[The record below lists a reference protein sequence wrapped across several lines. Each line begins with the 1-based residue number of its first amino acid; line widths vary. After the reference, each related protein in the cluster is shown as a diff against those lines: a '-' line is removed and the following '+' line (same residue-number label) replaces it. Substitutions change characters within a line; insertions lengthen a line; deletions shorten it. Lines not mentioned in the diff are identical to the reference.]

1 MSDRAAPPTVPAI
14 DTDAVVIGAGPAG
27 LFQAFQLGLQ
37 GLGVHIVD
45 ALPHAGGQCAEL
57 YADKPIYDV
66 PGIPV
71 CTGRELVALLLKQ
84 LAPIKPQWHLH
95 TQVQAL
101 ETLADGRFLLTT
113 TSGAQLR
120 ARCVF
125 IAAGVGA
132 FVPRTLKIE
141 GIETHLGRQL
151 HYHPADAD
159 VSAGQ
164 QIVVHGGDE
173 DAVAAALSCADT
185 HPAAN
190 VTLLHR
196 RDVFNA
202 APDLLAR
209 LQALRDSGRISV
221 VAAQI
226 NGIEQQNG
234 RLTALQLTDP
244 QGAPQRLALDQLWVY
259 LGISPRLGP
268 ISDWGLAMERKQL
281 LVDTATFSTSQPGIY
296 AIGDINHYAG
306 KRRLILCA
314 FHEAT
319 LAAFAAAELLSG
331 AKVLLQY
338 TTTSARL
345 HAILGVEHPGAS

>member
-1 MSDRAAPPTVPAI
+1 MTDRAVPPLPPV

-84 LAPIKPQWHLH
+84 LAPIQPQWHLAS
-95 TQVQAL
+95 QVQAL
-101 ETLADGRFLLTT
+101 QTLDDGGFLLST

-132 FVPRTLKIE
+132 FVPRTLKIA
-141 GIETHLGRQL
+141 GIEAHLGRQL
-151 HYHPADAD
+151 HYHPADVEVA
-159 VSAGQ
+159 AGQ

-173 DAVAAALSCADT
+173 DAVAAALRCADS
-185 HPAAN
+185 HACAR

-202 APDLLAR
+202 APELLAR
-209 LQALRDSGRISV
+209 LQALREAGRIQV

-226 NGIEQQNG
+226 SDIETRDG
-234 RLTALQLTDP
+234 RLAALLLTDP
-244 QGAPQRLALDQLWVY
+244 QGATQRLALDQLWVY

-281 LVDTATFSTSQPGIY
+281 LVDAATFSTSQPGIY
-296 AIGDINHYAG
+296 AVGDINHYAG

-319 LAAFAAAELLSG
+319 LAAFSAAELLSG
-331 AKVLLQY
+331 AKVALQY

-345 HAILGVEHPGAS
+345 HAILGVEHPASE

>member
-1 MSDRAAPPTVPAI
+1 MSARAALAPV

-45 ALPHAGGQCAEL
+45 ALPHAGGQCVQL
-57 YADKPIYDV
+57 YGDKPIYDV

-71 CTGRELVALLLKQ
+71 CTGRELVALLLAQ
-84 LAPIKPQWHLH
+84 LAPIKPQWHLGS
-95 TQVQAL
+95 QVQAL
-101 ETLADGRFLLTT
+101 ETLEDGRFLLTT
-113 TSGAQLR
+113 SAGAQLR

-141 GIETHLGRQL
+141 GIESHLGRQL
-151 HYHPADAD
+151 HYHPAHTEVA
-159 VSAGQ
+159 AGQ
-164 QIVVHGGDE
+164 RIVVHGGDE
-173 DAVAAALSCADT
+173 DAVAAAVDAAEAC
-185 HPAAN
+185 PAAH

-196 RDVFNA
+196 RDVFQA
-202 APDLLAR
+202 APALLAR
-209 LQALRDSGRISV
+209 LQALRDAGRITV
-221 VAAQI
+221 VTAQI
-226 NGIEQQNG
+226 GGIEEQDG
-234 RLTALQLTDP
+234 RLSALQLTDP
-244 QGAPQRLALDQLWVY
+244 QGDALRLPLDQLWVY

-268 ISDWGLAMERKQL
+268 VADWGLAIERKQL
-281 LVDTATFSTSQPGIY
+281 LVDAATFATSQPGIY
-296 AIGDINHYAG
+296 AVGDINSYPG

-319 LAAFAAAELLSG
+319 MAAFAAAEWLSG
-331 AKVLLQY
+331 QKVLLQY

-345 HAILGVEHPGAS
+345 HGILGVEHPGSS

>member
-1 MSDRAAPPTVPAI
+1 
-14 DTDAVVIGAGPAG
+14 
-27 LFQAFQLGLQ
+27 
-37 GLGVHIVD
+37 
-45 ALPHAGGQCAEL
+45 
-57 YADKPIYDV
+57 
-66 PGIPV
+66 
-71 CTGRELVALLLKQ
+71 
-84 LAPIKPQWHLH
+84 
-95 TQVQAL
+95 
-101 ETLADGRFLLTT
+101 
-113 TSGAQLR
+113 
-120 ARCVF
+120 VF

-132 FVPRTLKIE
+132 FVPRTLKIA
-141 GIETHLGRQL
+141 GIEAHLGRQL

-159 VSAGQ
+159 IAAGQ

-173 DAVAAALSCADT
+173 DAVAAALRCADS
-185 HPAAN
+185 PACAR

-202 APDLLAR
+202 VPEMLAR
-209 LQALRDSGRISV
+209 LQALREAGRIEV

-226 NGIEQQNG
+226 SDIETQDG
-234 RLTALQLTDP
+234 RLAALLLTDP

-268 ISDWGLAMERKQL
+268 ISDWGLALERKQL
-281 LVDTATFSTSQPGIY
+281 LVDAATFSTSQPG
-296 AIGDINHYAG
+296 INHYAG

-331 AKVLLQY
+331 TKVLLQY

-345 HAILGVEHPGAS
+345 HAILGVEHPASE

>member
-1 MSDRAAPPTVPAI
+1 MTDRAVPPLPPV

-71 CTGRELVALLLKQ
+71 CTGRELVALLLTQ
-84 LAPIKPQWHLH
+84 LAPIQPQWHLAS
-95 TQVQAL
+95 QVQAL
-101 ETLADGRFLLTT
+101 QTLDDGRFLLST

-132 FVPRTLKIE
+132 FVPRTLKIA
-141 GIETHLGRQL
+141 GIEAHLGRQL
-151 HYHPADAD
+151 HYHPADVEVA
-159 VSAGQ
+159 AGQ

-173 DAVAAALSCADT
+173 DAVAAALRCADS
-185 HPAAN
+185 HACAR

-202 APDLLAR
+202 APELLAR
-209 LQALRDSGRISV
+209 LQALREAGRIQV

-226 NGIEQQNG
+226 SDIETRDG
-234 RLTALQLTDP
+234 RLAALLLTDP
-244 QGAPQRLALDQLWVY
+244 QGATQRLALDQLWVY

-281 LVDTATFSTSQPGIY
+281 LVDAATFSTSQPGIY
-296 AIGDINHYAG
+296 AVGDINHYAG

-319 LAAFAAAELLSG
+319 LAAFSAAELLSG
-331 AKVLLQY
+331 AKVALQY

-345 HAILGVEHPGAS
+345 HAILGVEHPASE